1 MAHVNLMVDTVIAN
15 LPEEGLR
22 SVLRAMLAADP
33 SVTSLFEERTRTY
46 LQKPSTAHTR
56 PLFNTNGSAPSL
68 TNSFRSTQ
76 QRIRAM
82 LGCGMCY
89 ESLPLLTAIVSQASH
104 LRLQSASP
112 EELIHALSTVDGD
125 IIQALTAVQKS
136 LLTPTGTRP
145 LSHYE
150 KPVVQALL
158 DSIVHFYESCN
169 AAALDFLFE
178 RSLASLTP
186 ASLGLDIPDQSAL
199 LGCGRLSMSTI
210 PPLPSSIETFKI
222 GGETLPRLFSGLWQL
237 SSPSWGT
244 ASTLKIRQQFSAYAA
259 RGFTAYDMA
268 DHYGDAEVI
277 FGNFRASCS
286 NPEALFGATK
296 YCIFTPTTITREAV
310 QANIAERCQRMSSS
324 HIDLLQFHWQFY
336 DDSQYLQALQY
347 LQEDQRVR
355 HIGLCNFDTHHMEE
369 VVRAGIK
376 VHTNQVQFSLIDSR
390 PVFKMGAACKKHD
403 IKLLTYGTLCGGFIA
418 EKWLGQ
424 PEPELFLQGI
434 TPSQRKYYEM
444 ILNWGGWALFQDL
457 LKTLKEIAC
466 KHNVSI
472 SNVATRWVLDFDYVG
487 AVIVGTRMGVSEHAD
502 ENLAAFGWRL
512 DASDQTAIQIV
523 LDRSKRD
530 QLIELL
536 GDCGVI
542 DLERYG
548 IQESEVV
555 PMAEVIS
562 GKASISTI
570 LVDNAKVFQI

>member
-22 SVLRAMLAADP
+22 SVLRSMLAADP
-33 SVTSLFEERTRTY
+33 SVTSLFEGRTRNY
-46 LQKPSTAHTR
+46 LQKPSKACKGR
-56 PLFNTNGSAPSL
+56 LFTTDSGAPTL
-68 TNSFRSTQ
+68 TEDFRATQ

-89 ESLPLLTAIVSQASH
+89 ESVPLLTEIVSQASH
-104 LRLQSASP
+104 LRLQSTSSDDVV
-112 EELIHALSTVDGD
+112 HALSTVDGD
-125 IIQALTAVQKS
+125 IVQALTAVHKS
-136 LLTPTGTRP
+136 LLTPIGTRS
-145 LSHYE
+145 LSDNE

-158 DSIVHFYESCN
+158 ASVVQCYESWE
-169 AAALDFLFE
+169 AAAQDFLFE
-178 RSLASLTP
+178 RSLAALTP
-186 ASLGLDIPDQSAL
+186 ASLGLNVPHINAL
-199 LGCGRLSMSTI
+199 PGNGESSMSTI
-210 PPLPSSIETFKI
+210 PPLASCIETFKLD
-222 GGETLPRLFSGLWQL
+222 GQTLPRLFSGLWQL

-259 RGFTAYDMA
+259 KGFTAYDMA

-277 FGNFRASCS
+277 FGKFRASCS

-296 YCIFTPTTITREAV
+296 YCIFTPTTITREVV
-310 QANIAERCQRMSSS
+310 QANITERCQRMSSN

-336 DDSQYLQALQY
+336 ADPQYLEALQY
-347 LQEDQRVR
+347 IQEDARVR
-355 HIGLCNFDTHHMEE
+355 MIGLCNFDTHHMEQA
-369 VVRAGIK
+369 VHAGIK
-376 VHTNQVQFSLIDSR
+376 VQTNQVQFSLIDSR

-424 PEPELFLQGI
+424 PEPELFLQDI

-444 ILNWGGWALFQDL
+444 ILNWGGWALFQVL
-457 LKTLKEIAC
+457 LQTLKQIAV

-502 ENLAAFGWRL
+502 ENLATFGWKL
-512 DASDQTAIQIV
+512 EESDQTAIQTV
-523 LDRSKRD
+523 LERSKRD

-536 GDCGVI
+536 GDCGG
-542 DLERYG
+542 EYR
-548 IQESEVV
+548 
-555 PMAEVIS
+555 
-562 GKASISTI
+562 
-570 LVDNAKVFQI
+570 

>member
-1 MAHVNLMVDTVIAN
+1 MDSQSLPSTPPRTPEPKMAHVNLMVDTVIAS
-15 LPEEGLR
+15 LPEEGVR

-33 SVTSLFEERTRTY
+33 SVTSLFEERARNY
-46 LQKPSTAHTR
+46 LLKPSTAHTCR
-56 PLFNTNGSAPSL
+56 LFSTEGSVPSI
-68 TNSFRSTQ
+68 TDNFRATQ

-89 ESLPLLTAIVSQASH
+89 ESLPLLTEIVSQASN

-112 EELIHALSTVDGD
+112 EKLIHALSTVDGD
-125 IIQALTAVQKS
+125 IIQALTALQKS
-136 LLTPTGTRP
+136 LLTPTGTRS
-145 LSHYE
+145 LSHDE

-158 DSIVHFYESCN
+158 ASIVQFYETSE

-178 RSLASLTP
+178 RSLTSLTP
-186 ASLGLDIPDQSAL
+186 ASLGLDVPYTTSA
-199 LGCGRLSMSTI
+199 LGCGSLSLSTI
-210 PPLPSSIETFKI
+210 PPLPSCIETFKI
-222 GGETLPRLFSGLWQL
+222 GGDSLPRLFSGLWQL

-259 RGFTAYDMA
+259 KGFTAYDMA

-296 YCIFTPTTITREAV
+296 YCIFSPTTITRETV
-310 QANIAERCQRMSSS
+310 QANITERCQRMSSS

-336 DDSQYLQALQY
+336 ANPRYLQALQY
-347 LQEDQRVR
+347 LQEDPRVR
-355 HIGLCNFDTHHMEE
+355 LLGLCNFDTHHMEE
-369 VVRAGIK
+369 VICAGIK
-376 VHTNQVQFSLIDSR
+376 VNTNQVQFSLIDSR
-390 PVFKMGAACKKHD
+390 PVFKMAAACKKYG

-457 LKTLKEIAC
+457 LETLKEIAC
-466 KHNVSI
+466 KHDVSI

-512 DASDQTAIQIV
+512 DASDQTAIQTV
-523 LDRSKRD
+523 LNRSKRD

-536 GDCGVI
+536 GDCGG
-542 DLERYG
+542 EYR
-548 IQESEVV
+548 
-555 PMAEVIS
+555 
-562 GKASISTI
+562 
-570 LVDNAKVFQI
+570 